1 MKMEKMIRIGKG
13 QAEDVALLEVL
24 DWPNIS
30 WLEIAQQLRN
40 YFNLAHNTNEEDA
53 SKMQDEVL
61 TPIQNWE
68 MTIKMPLSIFKQAE
82 KPRRIA
88 SLLGITRDK
97 VYSLRRKLKKKA
109 KKSAVQTLR
118 MTSQQ
123 EIRKTATIEIIRD
136 FIREYAH
143 KFYTALYVRRWICNS
158 KTIRKTPSLTTI
170 RNLMKV
176 DLKLAFKKVN
186 LCFKAKWSP
195 ADLITKLKYL

>member
-1 MKMEKMIRIGKG
+1 
-13 QAEDVALLEVL
+13 
-24 DWPNIS
+24 
-30 WLEIAQQLRN
+30 
-40 YFNLAHNTNEEDA
+40 
-53 SKMQDEVL
+53 
-61 TPIQNWE
+61 
-68 MTIKMPLSIFKQAE
+68 MTIKVPLSIFKQAE

-123 EIRKTATIEIIRD
+123 EIRKTAAIETMRD
-136 FIREYAH
+136 FIREHAH
-143 KFYTALYVRRWICNS
+143 KFYTASDVRRCLCNS

-170 RNLMKV
+170 RNLMKA

-186 LCFKAKWSP
+186 LRFKAKWSP